1 MAGLLELF
9 VAFFTAA
16 FGLFAGIGTWF
27 NWFGPPPAVQQL
39 KGGELLRHCHECQKR
54 IDWLIEWPVY
64 KIDQNNKCQRTTA
77 THGCIVMPPPADS

>member
-27 NWFGPPPAVQQL
+27 NWFGPPPAV
-39 KGGELLRHCHECQKR
+39 
-54 IDWLIEWPVY
+54 
-64 KIDQNNKCQRTTA
+64 
-77 THGCIVMPPPADS
+77 